1 MKFDDF
7 LNYLGGSI
15 DGEQGRLGQSG
26 NGAEA
31 FYSAA
36 VASYF
41 FGVLKDKDIGLM
53 DFEPCSFSH
62 GAGTKKGEAAIQGY
76 YLEADFT
83 QLHLFCVVP
92 VAKLG
97 EKLTAGQVN
106 SQVDKAVRFLRLAE
120 NGHHRELEPAF
131 ETHGSMKA
139 IFDAGDKIETVRVF
153 VFTTGVCPKF
163 ERKIETERGQRIET
177 SFYDADRLH
186 KVVQSGQARE
196 PIVIEFKHL
205 KSGPLSV
212 IHVEEPKG
220 GYDSYLGVIDG
231 ETIAQMY
238 GRYSSRL
245 IEQNVRM
252 YLQARGKVN
261 AGIQETIRD
270 NPGKFLAYNNG
281 LSLTASSVACTKP
294 DKNGICMISSINDLQ
309 IVNGAQTTGSIYHA
323 KKREGKEVGGLRIQ
337 FKLTVPRKG
346 ADVPQLVADISKYSN
361 SQNAV
366 KVTDL
371 KANQPYHINIEA
383 KSRTIFTTITAE
395 NATQTR
401 WFYERARGAYL
412 VEKVNNPGK
421 TWQRQNPENQMFTKV
436 DLGKSEVTYWGEPHI
451 VSRGGEKNFVYFMG
465 LIEKATPIIDDNAF
479 KHIVARLIMFRT
491 AESVVQSLKQ
501 GGYRANVVAYSL
513 AYIYQRTEDK
523 LNLDSI
529 WLAQGLSDQL
539 KSVIAK
545 VAAAAFEHISKPPHN
560 VANVGEW
567 AKKPECWA
575 SFAKAGLPM
584 DLGSCPEMGLGPS
597 AAAKSKK
604 EPLSELSGD
613 YTRRETWESL
623 LSWSKQNKAFGRK
636 DMAFIAELAE
646 GEAYFEI
653 LEGKKLNW
661 ATDLAAKAEG
671 MGFRPQS

>member
-1 MKFDDF
+1 MNFKDF
-7 LNYLGGSI
+7 LNNLGGSI
-15 DGEQGRLGQSG
+15 DCEQGRLGQSG
-26 NGAEA
+26 SSIEA

-53 DFEPCSFSH
+53 EFELCSFSH
-62 GAGTKKGEAAIQGY
+62 GVGTKKGEASIQGY
-76 YLEADFT
+76 YLEVDCT
-83 QLHLFCVVP
+83 QIQLFCVVP
-92 VAKLG
+92 VAKIG
-97 EKLTAGQVN
+97 DKLTATQVN
-106 SQVDKAVRFLRLAE
+106 NQVDKAIRFLRLAE
-120 NGHHRELEPAF
+120 SGHHRELEPAF

-139 IFDAGDKIETVRVF
+139 IFDAGDKIESVRIF

-163 ERKIETERGQRIET
+163 GRKSVVDRGQRIET

-196 PIVIEFKHL
+196 PIVIDFKDL
-205 KSGPLSV
+205 KSGPVSV
-212 IHVEEPKG
+212 IHVEEAKG

-238 GRYSSRL
+238 GLYSSRL

-270 NPGKFLAYNNG
+270 TPGKFLAYNNG
-281 LSLTASSVACTKP
+281 LSLTATSVDCTKP
-294 DKNGICMISSINDLQ
+294 DKNSVCTIRSICDLQ

-323 KKREGKEVGGLRIQ
+323 KKREGKEVSGLRIQ
-337 FKLTVPRKG
+337 FKLTVPRQG
-346 ADVPQLVADISKYSN
+346 TDVPQLVADISRYSN

-366 KVTDL
+366 RVTDL
-371 KANQPYHINIEA
+371 KANQPYHVEIED
-383 KSRTIFTTITAE
+383 KSRTTFTTITGE
-395 NATQTR
+395 SSTQTR

-412 VEKVNNPGK
+412 VDKVNNPGK
-421 TWQRQNPENQMFTKV
+421 IWQEQNPESQMFTKV

-465 LIEKATPIIDDNAF
+465 LIEKAPPVIDDVSF
-479 KHIVARLIMFRT
+479 KQLVSRLIMFRT
-491 AESVVQSLKQ
+491 AEAVVQSLRQ

-513 AYIYQRTEDK
+513 SWIYQQAEGR
-523 LNLDSI
+523 LNFDSI
-529 WLAQGLSDQL
+529 WLAQGLSDEL
-539 KSVIAK
+539 KSAIAK
-545 VAAAAFEHISKPPHN
+545 VANSAFKHISSPPDN

-575 SFAKAGLPM
+575 GFAKLSLDVPLAA
-584 DLGSCPEMGLGPS
+584 CREMKSGVDAVANHRRVP
-597 AAAKSKK
+597 AA
-604 EPLSELSGD
+604 ELFGD
-613 YTRRETWESL
+613 YARRELWEAL
-623 LSWSKQNKAFGRK
+623 LSWSKQNKAFNRK
-636 DMAFIAELAE
+636 DMAFISELAD
-646 GEAYFEI
+646 GEVYFEA

-661 ATDLAAKAEG
+661 ARDLAAKAES
-671 MGFRPQS
+671 MGFRP